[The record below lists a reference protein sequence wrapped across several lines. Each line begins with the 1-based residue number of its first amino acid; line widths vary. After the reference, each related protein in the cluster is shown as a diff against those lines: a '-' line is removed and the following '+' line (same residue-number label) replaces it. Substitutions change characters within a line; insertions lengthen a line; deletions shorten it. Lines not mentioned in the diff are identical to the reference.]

1 MAKGELISPE
11 HKKSGPRKGQRPL
24 WEQEAVELGLIDE
37 IGGLSDAL
45 GCLYGMMG
53 ERDSSASS
61 WP

>member
-1 MAKGELISPE
+1 M
-11 HKKSGPRKGQRPL
+11 